1 MENTIKTLNRWL
13 EELSE
18 IQARA
23 FLNGDAKTVVWSEG
37 IKDRIIDKKIQLE
50 MEVENGSTN

>member
-13 EELSE
+13 EELAE
-18 IQARA
+18 IQAKA
-23 FLNGDAKTVVWSEG
+23 FLNGDAKTVVWSED